1 MNCWQTLG
9 IDSNA
14 DKKTIK
20 LAYAKRLKNTRPD
33 DDPEGFIVLHRA
45 YKSALANFEH
55 RRKLQTSNKQSAHKD
70 SDASENDVFDR
81 KRRLTVEHI
90 RDELLELLGNC
101 DEDFIKSKTGSRI
114 GSEQN
119 DKPIQGLDEE
129 HESLVTSTIVNEYP
143 ALEDNS
149 RGNDTLKFDDNPT
162 RVETF
167 DYEQADYQIALDED
181 REFIRKRANHLLVS
195 PYLANRIKEWKF
207 IETRASMLDLNF
219 SVQISDLIFEIVSRA
234 NVDLSTSSDGQPY
247 IKPPALDY
255 LNDYFQWDKNWK
267 KYEKIHGREQSYA
280 VFKFTA
286 ANKTVYQKKVPN
298 TIRRALA
305 FFIDLI
311 PAALCIYIIAIK
323 IVPFSLLNFFAT
335 FYSLAGIPIMEGSRL
350 QASVGKLILGIK
362 VVDRYGRRLRWR
374 RSLSRHF
381 VTLICLALL
390 KFIGL
395 WHLFTYFKYGTF
407 LQDQFTNSH
416 VIKRKT

>member
-1 MNCWQTLG
+1 MNCWQALG

-20 LAYAKRLKNTRPD
+20 LAYAKRLKSTRPD
-33 DDPEGFIVLHRA
+33 DDPEGFVVLHRA
-45 YKSALANFEH
+45 YKSALANLEH

-70 SDASENDVFDR
+70 SDASENDGFDR
-81 KRRLTVEHI
+81 KRRLTEEHI

-101 DEDFIKSKTGSRI
+101 DEDFIKSKTGSRF
-114 GSEQN
+114 GSEQ
-119 DKPIQGLDEE
+119 DDEPIHSLDEE
-129 HESLVTSTIVNEYP
+129 HKSPVTSTVVNEYP
-143 ALEDNS
+143 ALEDAS
-149 RGNDTLKFDDNPT
+149 QLDDTPKFDDNST

-167 DYEQADYQIALDED
+167 YYQQADYQIALDED

-219 SVQISDLIFEIVSRA
+219 SAQISDLLFEIVSRA

-280 VFKFTA
+280 VFMFTA
-286 ANKTVYQKKVPN
+286 TNKAVIRKKVPYAS
-298 TIRRALA
+298 RRALA
-305 FFIDLI
+305 FLIDLI
-311 PAALCIYIIAIK
+311 PAAIGIYIVTQMPAN
-323 IVPFSLLNFFAT
+323 SLLT
-335 FYSLAGIPIMEGSRL
+335 FLVSLYSLAGIPIMEASRL
-350 QASVGKLILGIK
+350 QASVGKWILGIK

-381 VTLICLALL
+381 VTLICFALL
-390 KFIGL
+390 TLTAF

-407 LQDQFTNSH
+407 LQDQFTDSH
-416 VIKRKT
+416 VIRRKA